1 MDPGEVG
8 NIEKSLDLATGKAVD
23 FKGRAVDLLE
33 ALIVPVGKG
42 GQRHRVFR
50 IESQAGPDEPV
61 ALLDRVAGEI
71 KLRRYRPIGA

>member
-1 MDPGEVG
+1 MG

-50 IESQAGPDEPV
+50 IESRQVQMSP
-61 ALLDRVAGEI
+61 
-71 KLRRYRPIGA
+71 